1 MADRMFVGEHPRKKI
16 DRCAVFNTACCCI
29 GPQGNDPVC
38 PCRMRN
44 VKVLDGRYVE
54 IRDLGPTQGK
64 ADFDRLITGLKDGV
78 L

>member
-1 MADRMFVGEHPRKKI
+1 MGNRMIMGERPAKKI
-16 DRCAVFNTACCCI
+16 DRCAVFNTACCCV
-29 GPQGNDPVC
+29 GPQGNEPVC

-44 VKVLDGRYVE
+44 VVVRDGRYIE

-64 ADFDRLITGLKDGV
+64 QDFDRLINAMKDGV